1 MFQITPRERL
11 LSIGLTVAVGA
22 WALYALAVKP
32 ASDRIRT
39 LQRIIPEKQA
49 ELRDLQAK
57 SAQYTALQNQSVQL
71 RTKMGS
77 QQSDFQVLPFL
88 ESVIERH
95 ELAKHVVT
103 MERDTVQPQPDFSE
117 VVVTIELHDVSL
129 KQLIDFLS
137 DIETPEAIVRIRSL
151 HIRKDPSNEALLD
164 STAAISSPKLN
175 HQGLT
180 SQTAQWPTSRQT
192 RGWRTLFHVAYPFL
206 DSKLFLSTSRMI
218 RRPFQSLH
226 PQLSVIPPVI

>member
-1 MFQITPRERL
+1 MIQITPRERL

-57 SAQYTALQNQSVQL
+57 SAQYTALQNESVQL

-77 QQSDFQVLPFL
+77 QQPDFQVLPFL

-117 VVVTIELHDVSL
+117 VVVTIELHEVSL

-137 DIETPEAIVRIRSL
+137 DVKTPEAVVRVASL
-151 HIRKDPSNEALLD
+151 HIRKDPGNEALLN
-164 STAAISSPKLN
+164 STVAISSPKLS
-175 HQGLT
+175 HQAVATPMVHDPGW
-180 SQTAQWPTSRQT
+180 QPTD
-192 RGWRTLFHVAYPFL
+192 RTTGYE
-206 DSKLFLSTSRMI
+206 
-218 RRPFQSLH
+218 
-226 PQLSVIPPVI
+226 

>member
-11 LSIGLTVAVGA
+11 LSVGLTVAVGV
-22 WALYALAVKP
+22 WTLYALAVKP

-57 SAQYTALQNQSVQL
+57 SAQYTALQNEVARL

-88 ESVIERH
+88 ESVIERQ

-103 MERDTVQPQPDFSE
+103 MERDTAQPQPDFSE
-117 VVVTIELHDVSL
+117 VVVTIELHEVSL
-129 KQLIDFLS
+129 KQLVDFLG
-137 DIETPEAIVRIRSL
+137 DVATPEAVVRVPSL

-164 STAAISSPKLN
+164 STVAISSPKLSPQVSAN
-175 HQGLT
+175 PVALT
-180 SQTAQWPTSRQT
+180 R
-192 RGWRTLFHVAYPFL
+192 
-206 DSKLFLSTSRMI
+206 
-218 RRPFQSLH
+218 
-226 PQLSVIPPVI
+226 